1 MTVIIDPKSAAA
13 LSTPL
18 EPETSSIE

>member
-1 MTVIIDPKSAAA
+1 MAVIIDPKSAAA